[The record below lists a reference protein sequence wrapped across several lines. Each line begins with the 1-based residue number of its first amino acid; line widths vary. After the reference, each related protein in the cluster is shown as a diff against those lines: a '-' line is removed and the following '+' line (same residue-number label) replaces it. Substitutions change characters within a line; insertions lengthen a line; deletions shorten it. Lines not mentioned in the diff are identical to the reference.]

1 MDSWAMGIG
10 DELGME
16 GFGGNCQTEIRKLR
30 FSFQFPM
37 ETVEPKGKDR
47 QLDTLSST
55 RPVSRQFHTLT
66 KGDAQTAAELQR
78 PGKNLA
84 TNPGP

>member
-10 DELGME
+10 DELGVV
-16 GFGGNCQTEIRKLR
+16 GFGGNCPTEIRKLR

-37 ETVEPKGKDR
+37 ETIEPKGKDR

-55 RPVSRQFHTLT
+55 RPVSQSTVPRADQRGRPDGRGLT
-66 KGDAQTAAELQR
+66 GN
-78 PGKNLA
+78 GKA
-84 TNPGP
+84 FRDES